1 MPFNCLLIGFCSSF
15 LLLLLPYCPSLV
27 LSGNRSSCWFS
38 EKSQP
43 EVKFKCRIWLL
54 VLILIWRK
62 PLYMVI
68 NFYL

>member
-54 VLILIWRK
+54 PAEMIVW
-62 PLYMVI
+62 LYMVI